1 MTDSSNSIAA
11 YDLPDRVAQYD
22 ADMDIMHPNRHRM
35 IDVSLEVLPFD
46 EGASLTAVD
55 LGTGTGMFTQRFLDR
70 FPRATVIA
78 IDGAESMIELART
91 RLGSR
96 CSAVEFILGD
106 FRDLEQLLQGHDRAD
121 VVFSAYALHHLTAEE
136 KACVVREAVKHLRP
150 SGWFLNADLVVAE
163 HADVERRV
171 QEVRVA
177 GIVRRAGG
185 QDGRFL
191 DATATRAFLDDL
203 EASEGDR
210 PITLQR
216 DLLILRG
223 AGLDRV
229 EVYWKE
235 YREVVYGGVI

>member
-1 MTDSSNSIAA
+1 
-11 YDLPDRVAQYD
+11 
-22 ADMDIMHPNRHRM
+22 
-35 IDVSLEVLPFD
+35 
-46 EGASLTAVD
+46 
-55 LGTGTGMFTQRFLDR
+55 
-70 FPRATVIA
+70 
-78 IDGAESMIELART
+78 
-91 RLGSR
+91 
-96 CSAVEFILGD
+96 
-106 FRDLEQLLQGHDRAD
+106 
-121 VVFSAYALHHLTAEE
+121 
-136 KACVVREAVKHLRP
+136 
-150 SGWFLNADLVVAE
+150 LVVAE

>member
-1 MTDSSNSIAA
+1 MADSSNSIAA
-11 YDLPDRVAQYD
+11 YDLPGRVAQYD

-46 EGASLTAVD
+46 QGASVLAVD
-55 LGTGTGMFTQRFLDR
+55 LGVGTGIFTLQFLER
-70 FPRATVIA
+70 FPRASVIA

-91 RLGSR
+91 RLGSQ

-106 FRDLEQLLQGHDRAD
+106 FRDLDRLLQGQERAD
-121 VVFSAYALHHLTAEE
+121 VVFSAYSLHHLTAEE
-136 KACVVREAVKHLRP
+136 KTCVVREAVKHLRP

-163 HADVERRV
+163 DADVERRV

-185 QDGRFL
+185 KDRRFR
-191 DATATRAFLDDL
+191 DAKATRVFLDDL
-203 EASEGDR
+203 EATEGDR
-210 PITLQR
+210 PITLRQ
-216 DLLILRG
+216 DLRILRE
-223 AGLDRV
+223 AGLNRL

-235 YREVVYGGVI
+235 YREVVCGGLK